1 MSNNN
6 SNKKTKTLAI
16 KMGISLGLGVI
27 VGLIL
32 MFLRESLLNSSYSY
46 VWDIIN
52 RLLFQDISVP
62 EGKNSIGLFY
72 ILGQLFIN
80 ALQLVIVPLIFSSIA
95 LSMCQIKDNKK
106 FGRIAGKT
114 VSNFF
119 IMYLLALALACVLG
133 LIAHNLGMFK
143 VEISNIASSQITD
156 SNSNPLMIILDAIPN
171 NFLSVFT
178 TNSKVLSIVFLAI
191 ITGICI
197 NKLDNKILVIKSI
210 LQDIN
215 SIVSEFLSF
224 IINKFSPIAIFILIS
239 RTFAIYGVEHLKPA
253 ISYMIVTTIGCLIFF
268 TLGYPL
274 YIYIKTKLNPF
285 IFIKKMSKVAL
296 LGISASSSAAAL
308 SLNEKTCEEELGI
321 NKEIISFTLPL
332 GMTINMNGTAIMQV
346 IATVFIASSA
356 GYNINTFDIILISF
370 LTLMASIGTPSIPG
384 SSTIILFS
392 ILTGMGYNNE
402 SSLIAYSLIIAIN
415 RPMDMLVTALNVVG
429 DAATALI
436 VSKSENNLDENI
448 YKKQSLK

>member
-1 MSNNN
+1 
-6 SNKKTKTLAI
+6 
-16 KMGISLGLGVI
+16 
-27 VGLIL
+27 
-32 MFLRESLLNSSYSY
+32 
-46 VWDIIN
+46 
-52 RLLFQDISVP
+52 
-62 EGKNSIGLFY
+62 
-72 ILGQLFIN
+72 
-80 ALQLVIVPLIFSSIA
+80 
-95 LSMCQIKDNKK
+95 MCQIKDNKK

-114 VSNFF
+114 ISNFF

-143 VEISNIASSQITD
+143 VEIGNISSSQIT
-156 SNSNPLMIILDAIPN
+156 SSSSNPLMIILDAIPN

-253 ISYMIVTTIGCLIFF
+253 ISYMIVTTIGCLISF

-285 IFIKKMSKVAL
+285 IFIKKIDYACSFSLKSF
-296 LGISASSSAAAL
+296 SASL
-308 SLNEKTCEEELGI
+308 
-321 NKEIISFTLPL
+321 FW
-332 GMTINMNGTAIMQV
+332 
-346 IATVFIASSA
+346 
-356 GYNINTFDIILISF
+356 SF
-370 LTLMASIGTPSIPG
+370 L
-384 SSTIILFS
+384 
-392 ILTGMGYNNE
+392 
-402 SSLIAYSLIIAIN
+402 AI
-415 RPMDMLVTALNVVG
+415 
-429 DAATALI
+429 
-436 VSKSENNLDENI
+436 S
-448 YKKQSLK
+448 

>member
-46 VWDIIN
+46 VWYIIN

-95 LSMCQIKDNKK
+95 LS
-106 FGRIAGKT
+106 GKT

-156 SNSNPLMIILDAIPN
+156 SNSNPLMIILDAIPS

-215 SIVSEFLSF
+215 NIVSEFLSF

>member
-32 MFLRESLLNSSYSY
+32 MFLREALLNSSYSY

-80 ALQLVIVPLIFSSIA
+80 SLQLVIVPLIFSSIA

-114 VSNFF
+114 ISNFF
-119 IMYLLALALACVLG
+119 IMYLLALALACVLV

-143 VEISNIASSQITD
+143 VEIGNISSSQIT
-156 SNSNPLMIILDAIPN
+156 SSSSNPLMIILDSIPN
-171 NFLSVFT
+171 NFLNVFT

-197 NKLDNKILVIKSI
+197 NRLDDKILVIKII

-253 ISYMIVTTIGCLIFF
+253 ISYMIVTTIGCSIFF
-268 TLGYPL
+268 ILGYPL

-285 IFIKKMSKVAL
+285 IFVKKISKVAL
-296 LGISASSSAAAL
+296 LGVSASSSAAAL

-321 NKEIISFTLPL
+321 KLVRKNL
-332 GMTINMNGTAIMQV
+332 V
-346 IATVFIASSA
+346 
-356 GYNINTFDIILISF
+356 
-370 LTLMASIGTPSIPG
+370 SI
-384 SSTIILFS
+384 
-392 ILTGMGYNNE
+392 
-402 SSLIAYSLIIAIN
+402 
-415 RPMDMLVTALNVVG
+415 
-429 DAATALI
+429 
-436 VSKSENNLDENI
+436 
-448 YKKQSLK
+448 KK